1 MQILIKF
8 NKITSIESNSIIRDL
23 FQNILNI
30 ENIKD
35 VEKYYSIIENEL
47 YSVSNNE
54 CIVGIVGLISTEQ
67 EVVIKHIAIQSHIQN
82 KGLGTEFINE
92 IHQLFP
98 KQKLVA
104 ETDNDAVGF
113 YTKLGFKIISLGE
126 KYPGIIRYK
135 CIKEF

>member
-1 MQILIKF
+1 MKF
-8 NKITSIESNSIIRDL
+8 NKITSVESNSIIRDL

-35 VEKYYSIIENEL
+35 VEEYYSITENEL

-54 CIVGIVGLISTEQ
+54 RIVGLVGLISTEQ

-82 KGLGTEFINE
+82 KGLGTEIINK

-113 YTKLGFKIISLGE
+113 YTKLEFKIISLGE

>member
-1 MQILIKF
+1 MKF
-8 NKITSIESNSIIRDL
+8 NKIASVESNSIIRNL

-35 VEKYYSIIENEL
+35 VEEYYSITENEL

-54 CIVGIVGLISTEQ
+54 RIVGLVGLISTEQ

-82 KGLGTEFINE
+82 KGLGTEIINK

-113 YTKLGFKIISLGE
+113 YIKLGFKIISLGE

>member
-1 MQILIKF
+1 MKF
-8 NKITSIESNSIIRDL
+8 NKIASVESNSIIRDL

-35 VEKYYSIIENEL
+35 VEEYYSITENEL

-54 CIVGIVGLISTEQ
+54 RIVGLVGLISTEQ

-82 KGLGTEFINE
+82 KGLGTEIINK

-113 YTKLGFKIISLGE
+113 YTKLGFKINSLGE
-126 KYPGIIRYK
+126 KCPGIIRYK

>member
-35 VEKYYSIIENEL
+35 VEEYYSITENEL

-54 CIVGIVGLISTEQ
+54 RIVGLVGLISTEQ
-67 EVVIKHIAIQSHIQN
+67 EVVIKHIAIQSQIQN
-82 KGLGTEFINE
+82 KGLGTEIINK

>member
-1 MQILIKF
+1 MKF
-8 NKITSIESNSIIRDL
+8 NKIASVESNSIIRDL

-35 VEKYYSIIENEL
+35 VEEYYSITENEL

-54 CIVGIVGLISTEQ
+54 RIVGLVGLISTEQ

-82 KGLGTEFINE
+82 KGLGTEIINK

-113 YTKLGFKIISLGE
+113 YIKLGFKIISLGE

>member
-54 CIVGIVGLISTEQ
+54 YIVGIVGLISTE
-67 EVVIKHIAIQSHIQN
+67 
-82 KGLGTEFINE
+82 
-92 IHQLFP
+92 
-98 KQKLVA
+98 
-104 ETDNDAVGF
+104 
-113 YTKLGFKIISLGE
+113 
-126 KYPGIIRYK
+126 
-135 CIKEF
+135 

>member
-1 MQILIKF
+1 MKF
-8 NKITSIESNSIIRDL
+8 NKIASVENNSIIRDL

-30 ENIKD
+30 ESIKD
-35 VEKYYSIIENEL
+35 VEEYYSITENEL

-54 CIVGIVGLISTEQ
+54 RIVGLVGLISTEQ

-82 KGLGTEFINE
+82 KGLGTEIINK

-104 ETDNDAVGF
+104 KTDNDAVGF

-126 KYPGIIRYK
+126 KYPGVIRYK

>member
-1 MQILIKF
+1 MKF
-8 NKITSIESNSIIRDL
+8 NKITSVESNSIIRDL

-30 ENIKD
+30 ESIKD
-35 VEKYYSIIENEL
+35 VEEYYSITENEL

-54 CIVGIVGLISTEQ
+54 RIVGLVGLISTEQ

-82 KGLGTEFINE
+82 KGLGTEIINK

>member
-1 MQILIKF
+1 MKF
-8 NKITSIESNSIIRDL
+8 NKITSVESNSIIRYL

-35 VEKYYSIIENEL
+35 VEEYYSITENEL
-47 YSVSNNE
+47 FSVSNNE
-54 CIVGIVGLISTEQ
+54 RIVGLVGLISTEQ

-82 KGLGTEFINE
+82 KGLGTEIINK

>member
-35 VEKYYSIIENEL
+35 VEEYYSITENEL

-54 CIVGIVGLISTEQ
+54 RIIGLVGLISTEQ

-82 KGLGTEFINE
+82 KGLGTEIINK

>member
-35 VEKYYSIIENEL
+35 VEEYYSITENEL

-54 CIVGIVGLISTEQ
+54 RIVGLVGLISTEQ

-82 KGLGTEFINE
+82 KGLGTEIINK

-113 YTKLGFKIISLGE
+113 YIKLGFKIISLGE

>member
-67 EVVIKHIAIQSHIQN
+67 EVVIKHIAIQNHIQN
-82 KGLGTEFINE
+82 KGLGTEIINE

-98 KQKLVA
+98 KRKLVA

>member
-1 MQILIKF
+1 VQILIKF

-82 KGLGTEFINE
+82 KGLGTEIINK

-113 YTKLGFKIISLGE
+113 YIKLGFKIISLGE

>member
-67 EVVIKHIAIQSHIQN
+67 EVVIKHIAIQNHIQN
-82 KGLGTEFINE
+82 KGLGTEIINE

-98 KQKLVA
+98 KRKLVA

-113 YTKLGFKIISLGE
+113 YIKLGFKIISLGE

>member
-1 MQILIKF
+1 MIKF

-67 EVVIKHIAIQSHIQN
+67 EVVIKHIAIQNHIQN
-82 KGLGTEFINE
+82 KGLGTEIINE

-98 KQKLVA
+98 KRKLVA

>member
-1 MQILIKF
+1 MKF
-8 NKITSIESNSIIRDL
+8 NKITSVESNSIIRDL

-30 ENIKD
+30 ESIKD
-35 VEKYYSIIENEL
+35 VEEYYSITENEL

-54 CIVGIVGLISTEQ
+54 RIVGLVGLISTEQ
-67 EVVIKHIAIQSHIQN
+67 EVVIKHIAIQSHLQN
-82 KGLGTEFINE
+82 KGLGTEIINK

>member
-1 MQILIKF
+1 MKF
-8 NKITSIESNSIIRDL
+8 NKIASVESNSIIRDL

-35 VEKYYSIIENEL
+35 VEEYYSITENEL

-54 CIVGIVGLISTEQ
+54 RIVGLVGLISTEQ

-82 KGLGTEFINE
+82 KGIGTEIINK

-113 YTKLGFKIISLGE
+113 YIKLGFKIISLGE

>member
-1 MQILIKF
+1 MKF
-8 NKITSIESNSIIRDL
+8 NKIASVESNSIIRDL

-35 VEKYYSIIENEL
+35 VEEYYSITENEL

-82 KGLGTEFINE
+82 KGLGTEIINK

-113 YTKLGFKIISLGE
+113 YIKLGFKIISLGE

>member
-1 MQILIKF
+1 MKF
-8 NKITSIESNSIIRDL
+8 NKIASVESNSIIRDL

-30 ENIKD
+30 ESIKD
-35 VEKYYSIIENEL
+35 VEEYYSITENEL

-54 CIVGIVGLISTEQ
+54 RIVGLVGLISTEQ

-82 KGLGTEFINE
+82 KGLGTEIINK

-113 YTKLGFKIISLGE
+113 YIKLGFKIISLGE

>member
-67 EVVIKHIAIQSHIQN
+67 EVVIKHIAIQNHIQN
-82 KGLGTEFINE
+82 KGLGTEIINK

-113 YTKLGFKIISLGE
+113 YIKLGFKIISLGE

>member
-1 MQILIKF
+1 MIKF

-54 CIVGIVGLISTEQ
+54 YIVGIVGLISTEQ
-67 EVVIKHIAIQSHIQN
+67 EVVIKHIAIQNHIQN
-82 KGLGTEFINE
+82 KGLGTEIINE

-98 KQKLVA
+98 KRKLVA

>member
-82 KGLGTEFINE
+82 KGLGTEIINK

-113 YTKLGFKIISLGE
+113 YIKLGFKIISLGE

>member
-54 CIVGIVGLISTEQ
+54 YIVGIVGLISTEQ
-67 EVVIKHIAIQSHIQN
+67 EVVIKHIAIQNHIQN
-82 KGLGTEFINE
+82 KGLGTEIINE

-98 KQKLVA
+98 KRKLVA

>member
-1 MQILIKF
+1 MKF
-8 NKITSIESNSIIRDL
+8 NKIASVESNSIIRDL

-82 KGLGTEFINE
+82 KGLGTEIINK

-113 YTKLGFKIISLGE
+113 YIKLGFKIISLGE

>member
-1 MQILIKF
+1 MKF
-8 NKITSIESNSIIRDL
+8 NKIASVESNSIIRDL

-35 VEKYYSIIENEL
+35 VEEYYSITENEL

-54 CIVGIVGLISTEQ
+54 RIVGLVGLISTEQ

-82 KGLGTEFINE
+82 KGLGTEIINE

-98 KQKLVA
+98 KRKLVA

>member
-1 MQILIKF
+1 MIKF

-35 VEKYYSIIENEL
+35 VEEYYSITENEL

-54 CIVGIVGLISTEQ
+54 RIVGLVGLISTEQ
-67 EVVIKHIAIQSHIQN
+67 EVVIKHIAIQSQIQN
-82 KGLGTEFINE
+82 KGLGTEIINK

>member
-1 MQILIKF
+1 M
-8 NKITSIESNSIIRDL
+8 NIES
-23 FQNILNI
+23 
-30 ENIKD
+30 IKD
-35 VEKYYSIIENEL
+35 VEEYYSITENEL

-54 CIVGIVGLISTEQ
+54 RIVGLVGLISTEQ

-82 KGLGTEFINE
+82 KGLGTEIINK

-113 YTKLGFKIISLGE
+113 YTKLGFKINSLGE
-126 KYPGIIRYK
+126 KCPGIIRYK

>member
-30 ENIKD
+30 DNIKD

-67 EVVIKHIAIQSHIQN
+67 EVVIKHIAIQNHIQN
-82 KGLGTEFINE
+82 KGLGTEIINE

-98 KQKLVA
+98 KRKLVA

>member
-1 MQILIKF
+1 MKF
-8 NKITSIESNSIIRDL
+8 NKIASVESNSIIRDL

-35 VEKYYSIIENEL
+35 VEEYYSITENEL
-47 YSVSNNE
+47 YSVSNNKR
-54 CIVGIVGLISTEQ
+54 IVGLVGLISTEQ

-82 KGLGTEFINE
+82 KGLGTEIINK

-113 YTKLGFKIISLGE
+113 YIKLGFKIISLGE

>member
-1 MQILIKF
+1 MIKF

>member
-1 MQILIKF
+1 MQVLMKF
-8 NKITSIESNSIIRDL
+8 NKIASVESNSIIRNL

-35 VEKYYSIIENEL
+35 VEEYYSITENEL

-54 CIVGIVGLISTEQ
+54 RIVGLVGLISTEQ

-82 KGLGTEFINE
+82 KGLGTEIINK

-113 YTKLGFKIISLGE
+113 YIKLGFKIISLGE

>member
-1 MQILIKF
+1 MKF
-8 NKITSIESNSIIRDL
+8 NKITSVESNSIIRDL

-35 VEKYYSIIENEL
+35 VEEYYSITENEL
-47 YSVSNNE
+47 FSVSNNE
-54 CIVGIVGLISTEQ
+54 RIVGLVGLISTEQ

-82 KGLGTEFINE
+82 KGLGTEIINK

>member
-1 MQILIKF
+1 VQILIKF

-54 CIVGIVGLISTEQ
+54 YIVGIVGLISTEQ
-67 EVVIKHIAIQSHIQN
+67 EVVIKHIAIQNHIQN
-82 KGLGTEFINE
+82 KGLGTEIINE

-98 KQKLVA
+98 KRKLVA

>member
-1 MQILIKF
+1 MIKF

-82 KGLGTEFINE
+82 KGLGTEIINK

-113 YTKLGFKIISLGE
+113 YIKLGFKIISLGE

>member
-1 MQILIKF
+1 MKF
-8 NKITSIESNSIIRDL
+8 NKITSVESNSIIRDL

-35 VEKYYSIIENEL
+35 VEEYYSITENEL

-54 CIVGIVGLISTEQ
+54 RIVGLVGLISTEQ

-82 KGLGTEFINE
+82 KGLGTEIINK

>member
-1 MQILIKF
+1 MKF
-8 NKITSIESNSIIRDL
+8 NKITSVESNSIIRDL

-30 ENIKD
+30 ESIKD
-35 VEKYYSIIENEL
+35 VEEYYSITENEL

-54 CIVGIVGLISTEQ
+54 RIVGLVGLISTEQ
-67 EVVIKHIAIQSHIQN
+67 EVVIKHIAIQSHLQN
-82 KGLGTEFINE
+82 KGLGTEIINK

-113 YTKLGFKIISLGE
+113 YTKIGFKIISLGE

>member
-1 MQILIKF
+1 MKF
-8 NKITSIESNSIIRDL
+8 NKIASVESNSFIRDL

-30 ENIKD
+30 ESIKD
-35 VEKYYSIIENEL
+35 IEEYYSITENEL

-54 CIVGIVGLISTEQ
+54 RIVGLVGLISTEQ

-82 KGLGTEFINE
+82 KGLGTEIINK

-126 KYPGIIRYK
+126 KYPGVIRYK

>member
-1 MQILIKF
+1 LGNEII
-8 NKITSIESNSIIRDL
+8 NK
-23 FQNILNI
+23 
-30 ENIKD
+30 
-35 VEKYYSIIENEL
+35 
-47 YSVSNNE
+47 
-54 CIVGIVGLISTEQ
+54 
-67 EVVIKHIAIQSHIQN
+67 
-82 KGLGTEFINE
+82 

-113 YTKLGFKIISLGE
+113 YIKLGFKIISLGE

>member
-82 KGLGTEFINE
+82 KGLGTEIINK

>member
-1 MQILIKF
+1 MKF
-8 NKITSIESNSIIRDL
+8 NKITSVESNSIFRDL

-30 ENIKD
+30 ESIKD
-35 VEKYYSIIENEL
+35 VEEYYSITENEL

-54 CIVGIVGLISTEQ
+54 RIVGLVGLISTEQ

-82 KGLGTEFINE
+82 KGLGTEIINK

-113 YTKLGFKIISLGE
+113 YTKLGFKINSLGE
-126 KYPGIIRYK
+126 KCPGIIRYK